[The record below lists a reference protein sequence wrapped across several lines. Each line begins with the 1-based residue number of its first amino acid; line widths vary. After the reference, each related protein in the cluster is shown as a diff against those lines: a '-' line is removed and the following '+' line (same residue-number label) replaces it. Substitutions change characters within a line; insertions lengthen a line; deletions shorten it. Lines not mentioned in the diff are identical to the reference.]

1 MSDRHDRAP
10 RVLIVGSGFA
20 GIGMAIALRRR
31 GIHDIVILERAGTL
45 GGTWRDNR
53 YPGCACDVE
62 SVLYSFSFAPNPD
75 WSRTFSPQPE
85 IEAYLQHVAAR
96 AGVLPL
102 LRFHEEVTAADWD
115 AGAGRWRVTST
126 SGHWTAEQLIV
137 ATGALS
143 DPVLPSIPGLADFA
157 GPTIHTAAWD
167 ATVPLEGRRV
177 AVIGTGASAIQLIPA
192 IQPRVAQLI
201 VAQRTPA
208 WVMPRWDRATPA
220 WQRALYR
227 RVPIAQSIAR
237 LLQYLA
243 HETLF
248 VPFRHAGARRIAEWV
263 IGWHLRHQVRD
274 PALRAQLTPHY
285 GIGCKRLL
293 LSDDYYPAMT
303 QPNVSL
309 VTEPIARIRPDGFE
323 TADGEVHAADVLVL
337 ATGFRP
343 TDPPLAHVIRG
354 RTGQTLAEAWHGS
367 PAAYLGTTV
376 TGFPNLFLLNGPG
389 TGLGHSS
396 VLMMFEA
403 QFTHVLGVLTEFHR
417 RGAHTVE
424 PTAEAQAE
432 YVRWLDA
439 AHADTVWSRGGC
451 RSWYLDATGRNAAL
465 WPHGVGRFRRMT
477 RRVRPDA
484 YAWDTG

>member
-1 MSDRHDRAP
+1 MTGRTP
-10 RVLIVGSGFA
+10 RILIVGSGFA

-31 GIHDIVILERAGTL
+31 GLTDLVILERAETL

-62 SVLYSFSFAPNPD
+62 SVLYSFSFEPNPE

-85 IEAYLQHVAAR
+85 IEAYLQRVAETS
-96 AGVLPL
+96 GVLPFV
-102 LRFHEEVTAADWD
+102 RFGEEVTGATWD
-115 AGAGRWRVTST
+115 EATHRWCVTST
-126 SGHWTAEQLIV
+126 SGTWQAEHLVV

-143 DPVLPSIPGLADFA
+143 DPVPPAIPGLDTFA
-157 GPTIHTAAWD
+157 GPTFHTAAWD
-167 ATVPLEGRRV
+167 ATVPLDGRRV
-177 AVIGTGASAIQLIPA
+177 AIIGTGASAIQAIPA
-192 IQPRVAQLI
+192 LQPRVAHLT

-220 WQRALYR
+220 WRRALYR
-227 RVPIAQSIAR
+227 RLPVTQRLAR
-237 LLQYLA
+237 LLQYLR

-248 VPFRHAGARRIAEWV
+248 VPFRHAGPRRLAEWI
-263 IGWHLRHQVRD
+263 IGWHLRRQVRD
-274 PALRAQLTPHY
+274 PELRRRLTPPY

-293 LSDDYYPAMT
+293 LSDAYYPAMT
-303 QPNVSL
+303 QSNVSL
-309 VTEPIARIRPDGFE
+309 VTDAIVRIRPEGLE
-323 TADGEVHAADVLVL
+323 TADGRTHAADVLIL

-343 TDPPLAHVIRG
+343 TDPPLAPVIRG
-354 RTGQTLAEAWHGS
+354 RDGRSLADVWRGS

-376 TGFPNLFLLNGPG
+376 AGFPNLFLLNGPG

-403 QFTHVLGVLTEFHR
+403 QFAHVLGVLDLLAR
-417 RGAHTVE
+417 RNARTAE
-424 PTAEAQAE
+424 PTAAAQAA

-451 RSWYLDATGRNAAL
+451 RSWYLDSTGRNAAL

-477 RRVRPDA
+477 RRVRPDD
-484 YAWDTG
+484 YALDLT